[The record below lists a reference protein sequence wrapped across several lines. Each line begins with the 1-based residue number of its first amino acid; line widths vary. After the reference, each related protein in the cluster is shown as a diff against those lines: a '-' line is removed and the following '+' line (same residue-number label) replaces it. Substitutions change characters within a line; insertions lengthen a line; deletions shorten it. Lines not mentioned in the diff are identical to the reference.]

1 MFRALFGPV
10 RRVHHRCRATVT
22 ALEIVGRDEELAVV
36 ASFLADTDSLPRV
49 LVIEGEAGI
58 GKTTVW
64 RHVVEEGSAAGYRV
78 LTARPGRS
86 EAQLAFAGLSDL
98 FEGSLDDVLPALP
111 PPQARALRIALLL
124 DDPGPRP
131 ADPRSVAAAVL
142 GSLRHLTPRESLLVA
157 IDDVQWL
164 DASSAGALEFALR
177 RLADEAVAVCMALR
191 ASEPSALSVTGVDE
205 QRVKLR
211 PLTLGALH
219 RILVSRLGLA
229 LPRPALRRVTEVS
242 GGNPFFA
249 LEIARAVEEQRLEP
263 SGPHDPLPVPAGL
276 TELLGGRLAALP
288 SQTREALLVAALAAE
303 PTVPIVSAVL
313 DSDGWQRLR
322 PAEERDVIAF
332 HGEQVRFSHPLL
344 AAAVEAEAD
353 LEQRR
358 RAHARLATV
367 VKDPTSR
374 ARHLALA
381 SSTPNE
387 SIAAVVADA
396 AAHAAARGATAEAAQ
411 LADHAHR
418 LTPADEPEA
427 ALIRLVDAAR
437 KHAATGEAQRAEA
450 LLRQELTTLPPG
462 PRRTRVLSE
471 LADVEPSMERSVTL
485 LRRALEEAS
494 GDDEVLSDVHL
505 QLAAK
510 LRITEDVW
518 RAEAHAREA
527 LAIAD
532 RLGDVPTLVRALAS
546 VSLLRFNS
554 GHGVSDAVL
563 QRLLRLE
570 RRGGSLEV
578 TRSPRFDVAEQL
590 VWVGR
595 HDEARPLLEGLRDEL
610 RSREDIE
617 ESAAL
622 WYLAFVELMAGRWT
636 LAAEYSERGELLE
649 EQAGF
654 DVSPP
659 MLWCRASVSGH
670 RGEADAALRYGTLT
684 VDAAERTGA
693 RAFAAN
699 GHGALG
705 FLALSQDD
713 VREARDQLRAWQ
725 EIWATTGYLEPG
737 MWLYGPD
744 VVESSVAVGELDA
757 ALAALE
763 LFEGRALALDRAH
776 VLAQAARGR
785 ALIAAADGDL
795 SEASAQIE
803 RALAEHARV
812 RIPFHEARTYLAL
825 GSIERRRRRR
835 RAARDALERALAEF
849 EQLGAR
855 LWADRAR
862 EELARVGGRAP
873 SRGELTPTERKVAEL
888 VAEGLATKDV
898 ASRLFVSPRTVDGH
912 LAHIYA
918 KLGVRSRTDL
928 AHRLAE
934 TPTKDSQPGS
944 SAVKPM

>member
-1 MFRALFGPV
+1 
-10 RRVHHRCRATVT
+10 VT

-36 ASFLADTDSLPRV
+36 AGFLADTEFLPRL
-49 LVIEGEAGI
+49 LVIEGEPGI

-64 RHVVEEGSAAGYRV
+64 RHAVEEGRAAGYHV
-78 LTARPGRS
+78 LMARPGRS
-86 EAQLAFAGLSDL
+86 EAQLAFAGLADL
-98 FEGSLDDVLPALP
+98 FEGSLDEALPALP
-111 PPQARALRIALLL
+111 PPQARALRVALLVE
-124 DDPGPRP
+124 DPGQSPVDSR
-131 ADPRSVAAAVL
+131 AIAAAAL
-142 GSLRHLTPRESLLVA
+142 GLLRHLARQAPLLVTV
-157 IDDVQWL
+157 DDAQWL
-164 DASSAGALEFALR
+164 DPSSAAALEFALR
-177 RLADEAVAVCMALR
+177 RLTDEPVAVSVAVRTPTSSVAMTADPDALR
-191 ASEPSALSVTGVDE
+191 LE
-205 QRVKLR
+205 LR

-229 LPRPALRRVTEVS
+229 LPRPALRRVWEVS

-249 LEIARAVEEQRLEP
+249 LEIARALQERRLEP
-263 SGPHDPLPVPAGL
+263 SGPHDPLPVPARL
-276 TELLGGRLAALP
+276 AELLGGRLAALP
-288 SQTREALLVAALAAE
+288 HETREALLVAALAAE

-313 DSDGWQRLR
+313 DGEGWERLR
-322 PAEERDVIAF
+322 PADERDVIAF

-353 LEQRR
+353 LEERR

-367 VKDPTSR
+367 VSDTTSR

-381 SSTPNE
+381 SSVPNE
-387 SIAAVVADA
+387 NIARALADA
-396 AAHAAARGATAEAAQ
+396 ASHAAARGATTEAAG
-411 LADHAHR
+411 LAEHAHR
-418 LTPADEPEA
+418 LTPPNEPEA
-427 ALIRLVDAAR
+427 ALLRLIDAAR
-437 KHAATGEAQRAEA
+437 MHAATGETQRAGS
-450 LLRQELTTLPPG
+450 LLRRELATLPAG
-462 PRRTRVLSE
+462 PRRARLLSE
-471 LADVEPSMERSVTL
+471 LADVEPSMERSVAL
-485 LRRALEEAS
+485 LRRAIEEANS
-494 GDDEVLSDVHL
+494 DDGVLSVVHL
-505 QLAAK
+505 QLAAR

-518 RAEAHAREA
+518 RAEAHAGEA
-527 LAIAD
+527 LAIAERRED
-532 RLGDVPTLVRALAS
+532 SPTLVRALAS
-546 VSLLRFNS
+546 LSLLRFNS
-554 GHGVSDAVL
+554 GHGVDDAVIE
-563 QRLLRLE
+563 RLLRLDQ
-570 RRGGSLEV
+570 RDGPLEV
-578 TRSPRFDVAEQL
+578 TRSWRFDVAEQL

-622 WYLAFVELMAGRWT
+622 WYLAFVELMAGGWA

-649 EQAGF
+649 ELAAI

-659 MLWCRASVSGH
+659 MLWCRATVSAH
-670 RGEADAALRYGTLT
+670 RGEADVAGRYATRT

-713 VREARDQLRAWQ
+713 VRVARDQLRAWQ

-744 VVESSVAVGELDA
+744 VVEACVATGELDA
-757 ALAALE
+757 AAAALE
-763 LFEGRALALDRAH
+763 LFEARARTLDRAH
-776 VLAQAARGR
+776 VLAQAARCR
-785 ALIAAADGDL
+785 AVIAAADGDL
-795 SEASAQIE
+795 AEASAQIE

-812 RIPFHEARTYLAL
+812 RIPFHEARTYLVL
-825 GSIERRRRRR
+825 GSIERRRRRW
-835 RAARDALERALAEF
+835 RAARAALERALAEF

-862 EELARVGGRAP
+862 DELARVGGRAP
-873 SRGELTPTERKVAEL
+873 SREELTPTERKVAEL
-888 VAEGLATKDV
+888 VAEGLPTKEV

-928 AHRLAE
+928 AHRLARD
-934 TPTKDSQPGS
+934 PN
-944 SAVKPM
+944 